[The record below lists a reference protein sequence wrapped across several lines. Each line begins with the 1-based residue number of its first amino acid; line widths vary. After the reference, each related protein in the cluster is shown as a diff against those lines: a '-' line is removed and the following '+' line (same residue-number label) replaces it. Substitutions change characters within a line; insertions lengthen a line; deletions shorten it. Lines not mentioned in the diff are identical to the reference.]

1 MNAPVAYLGPDWT
14 YSYLAVQKFQRQP
27 EFQLACSTIDEVFA
41 AILTDKA
48 FCGLVPI
55 FNSASGLVSDTAES
69 ILRRLLGID
78 AIADQVWWKR
88 PLCISGCLPLPVQH
102 CLVGFGQL
110 PKIERVVSKHQA
122 VQQCSRWLQQHLPA
136 AQIET
141 SDSSTASLPFL
152 EQDPSLAAIS
162 SLEAAQAAG
171 VPILAKNIQDQ
182 HDNLTE
188 FVVVQRDDLFG
199 YIPYPNQS
207 AGYSE
212 YWVREL
218 QGALATTPALD
229 QSQLRDERFRSWV
242 GTLTFAGRQFE
253 FCKQPSDEVFHQGQP
268 VTAEVFSPGT
278 RKAHAAAERWR
289 LGVA

>member
-14 YSYLAVQKFQRQP
+14 YSYLAVQQFQRQS
-27 EFQLACSTIDEVFA
+27 EYQLACSTIDEVFA

-78 AIADQVWWKR
+78 AVADQVWWKR

-110 PKIERVVSKHQA
+110 AGIQRVVSKQQA
-122 VQQCSRWLQQHLPA
+122 VQQCSDWLHQHLPA

-162 SLEAAQAAG
+162 SLEAAQAAN
-171 VPILAKNIQDQ
+171 VPILAQNIQDQ
-182 HDNLTE
+182 QDNLTE
-188 FVVVQRDDLFG
+188 FVVVQRDDLVG

-207 AGYSE
+207 PGYSE

-218 QGALATTPALD
+218 KGSSAVNPIPD
-229 QSQLRDERFRSWV
+229 QSQLKGERFQSWS
-242 GTLTFAGRQFE
+242 GTWTFAGRHFE
-253 FCKQPSDEVFHQGQP
+253 FFKQPSDAVFHQGQP
-268 VTAEVFSPGT
+268 VTAEIFSTGN
-278 RKAHAAAERWR
+278 RKVHAAAEKWR